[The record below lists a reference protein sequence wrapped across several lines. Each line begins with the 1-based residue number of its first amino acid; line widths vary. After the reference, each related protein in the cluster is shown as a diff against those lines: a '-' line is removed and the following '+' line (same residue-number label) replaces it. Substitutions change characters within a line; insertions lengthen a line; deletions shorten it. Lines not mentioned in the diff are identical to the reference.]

1 MTSTAPRTSRRSWS
15 WPLDCWRASATGRGV
30 GITAV
35 TLVLLVEKKQLHGVV
50 SKIDRRRCGPA
61 RASPSWPPSSC
72 RFCRRDRGPLGG
84 IRPRQLWLF
93 VLFFSGL
100 SFLGYFARRT
110 FGKNRGYAVAGTLGG
125 LLSSTSVTLAFA
137 RLSRSVPEAGRALA
151 AGTLGANVVLF
162 PRVLIASMALAPAR
176 GLALWPSFVAPVAIG
191 TVLFLRGLRD
201 TGRAYR
207 VKSEANP
214 LQFKSALQMV
224 IAFQL
229 VLFVANYARNEFGQ
243 QDPGSALVMG
253 AFDMDAITIS
263 MAQMTRNGTSAALA
277 AQAVTVG
284 VVSNTIVKLGIAV
297 VLGRG
302 RFRPLT
308 AAGLTLMAVALLAA
322 AFWR

>member
-1 MTSTAPRTSRRSWS
+1 M
-15 WPLDCWRASATGRGV
+15 ASGLLAGV
-30 GITAV
+30 GDEAVASGITAV

-50 SKIDRRRCGPA
+50 SKIDREEMRAGARFAVMAAVILPILPPGPY
-61 RASPSWPPSSC
+61 
-72 RFCRRDRGPLGG
+72 GPLGG

-137 RLSRSVPEAGRALA
+137 RLSRSAPEAGRALA

-162 PRVLIASMALAPAR
+162 PRVLIASMALAPAL

-191 TVLFLRGLRD
+191 TVLLLRGLRD
-201 TGRAYR
+201 TGRADR

-229 VLFVANYARNEFGQ
+229 VLFVADYARNEFGQ
-243 QDPGSALVMG
+243 QGILGSALVMG